1 MGKHIPFVEECVEGM
16 ICVTQTKIYSLYQTF
31 RDDEMIENKGEWRE
45 NYYDRACP
53 TSSEANR
60 WRVAV
65 DKEVDKI
72 RLVFMEEME
81 EMKKNSKKM
90 KREEFIVHPSYS
102 DFFEEGTKKQPTM
115 KVARDKKQMSSG
127 DLKKRKQSP

>member
-1 MGKHIPFVEECVEGM
+1 VEECVEGM